1 MNYFAGSITFTWNV
15 TLSFKDRSF
24 NFVKNMTKD
33 NNSNVFF
40 FWETTKKTSS
50 ELLEFFKKI
59 VSWDVISYDLSIST
73 EDKIEILEDE
83 QIDWEYNVMSISWIN
98 TSFEDILDNFWEGEE
113 VISIRE
119 AEDSKAFWNKVIKV
133 DVISC

>member
-1 MNYFAGSITFTWNV
+1 MNYFAGSITFAWNV
-15 TLSFKDRSF
+15 TLNFKNRTF

-50 ELLEFFKKI
+50 ELLDFFKEV
-59 VSWDVISYDLSIST
+59 VSGNVISYDLSIDS

-83 QIDWEYNVMSISWIN
+83 QIDWEYNVMSISWIS
-98 TSFEDILDNFWEGEE
+98 TSFEDVLENFQEWEE
-113 VISIRE
+113 VVSIRE
-119 AEDSKAFWNKVIKV
+119 VEDSKIFWNKIIRV
-133 DVISC
+133 DVIS

>member
-1 MNYFAGSITFTWNV
+1 MNYFAGSITFAWNV

-50 ELLEFFKKI
+50 ELVEFFKEI
-59 VSWDVISYDLSIST
+59 VLWDVISYDLSIST

-119 AEDSKAFWNKVIKV
+119 SEDSKAFWNKIIKV